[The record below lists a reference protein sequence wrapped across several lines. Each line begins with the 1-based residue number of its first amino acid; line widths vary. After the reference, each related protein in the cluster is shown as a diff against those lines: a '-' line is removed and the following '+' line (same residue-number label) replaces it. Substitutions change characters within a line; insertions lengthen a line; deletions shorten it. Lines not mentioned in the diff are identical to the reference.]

1 MSEVSKQ
8 IVLSTPQTMRD
19 RYPDAG
25 WASINGSEA
34 MLQYPE
40 VILPPEITSIV
51 REIVTKVE
59 AAIRDGK
66 ARTKQPQNIKNL
78 RSMSFEVPVEIA
90 MDHLH
95 GSRGKMQ
102 KPSRKEIIE
111 LYRRAGWD
119 SVDIVNPTW
128 MLRNEI
134 RTITLRLTYWQT
146 LPQEE
151 LRGNMET
158 ATKNVK

>member
-1 MSEVSKQ
+1 MNEVSEQ
-8 IVLSTPQTMRD
+8 IVLSTPQTMRQ
-19 RYPDAG
+19 RYPDVG

-34 MLQYPE
+34 MTGYPE
-40 VILPPEITSIV
+40 IILPPEISSIV

-78 RSMSFEVPVEIA
+78 RSMSFEIPVEIA

-102 KPSRKEIIE
+102 KPARKEIIE
-111 LYRRAGWD
+111 LYKRSGWD

-134 RTITLRLTYWQT
+134 RTISLRLTYWQT
-146 LPQEE
+146 LPQEPSKSE
-151 LRGNMET
+151 LV
-158 ATKNVK
+158 A